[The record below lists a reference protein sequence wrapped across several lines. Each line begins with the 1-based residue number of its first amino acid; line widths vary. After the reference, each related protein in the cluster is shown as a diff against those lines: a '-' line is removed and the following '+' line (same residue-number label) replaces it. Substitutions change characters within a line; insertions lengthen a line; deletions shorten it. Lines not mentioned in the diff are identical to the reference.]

1 MSTMDYSRV
10 ANTTGRSS
18 AFMKYRLNKYTA
30 SSSGTTHKI
39 REHLNFKDEMKWKRF
54 SNRRLELIDKFK
66 LSKVKASEQDQNIKQ
81 IANILRTEF
90 DYPDETLGD
99 FEKLVTA
106 AVQSVRRNRKR
117 SMKRRAAAAAAAASM
132 SNSSMNGAQMMPSF
146 MTANGTPTTL
156 RSSMNFHNSD
166 HSINYGNYS
175 QASIPNTYIQTP
187 MGYSQP
193 MSQYVTDPIYQT
205 PNVQPNLF
213 IYQNVPG
220 SRSIS
225 GSNVTPTMPMMA
237 QNNDH
242 LSYQWMG
249 NGNNQQQYGSMAVPM
264 TVNMPMQNSMD
275 LSIKSAIS
283 LNSQSQQEQNYDTT
297 LKGLISSLISN
308 VSNGKPDRSA
318 IPVHLREAL
327 INGVRHSK
335 TCFEISQSA
344 APIKSFEDLKL
355 SGEMALRDSVSF
367 VVQNYFPQL
376 ISTSLEFATAK
387 VCSPQTLSALAI
399 ELFDSSVRYNMT
411 QLPIVEVQ
419 NELLYLVLG
428 AIIKD
433 FGYDPNY
440 LPLADIIHEKLR
452 EDYPQDAGIRLVN
465 NKPVELP
472 LADQIAS
479 KQETTKAL
487 PEEFHFKKINIDYK
501 GQKQFFIFKSSD
513 KKSITIM
520 DILENC
526 RAKFDIPEEE
536 VNNLAI
542 YYNKQLI
549 VNDIKLSNIF
559 VSLSD
564 TDEFSIEIKSL
575 NTTEETKVPRYIQS
589 PISTKLNLATPVL
602 NIHERSNTNDLNITL
617 PPMVVNKFNQNSFGN
632 GTLPRPLLPVAK

>member
-1 MSTMDYSRV
+1 MDYSRV
-10 ANTTGRSS
+10 TNTTGRSS

-39 REHLNFKDEMKWKRF
+39 REALNFKDEMKWKRF

-66 LSKVKASEQDQNIKQ
+66 LSKFKASEQDQNIKQ

-90 DYPDETLGD
+90 EYPESTLGE

-117 SMKRRAAAAAAAASM
+117 SMKRRAAAAAASASM
-132 SNSSMNGAQMMPSF
+132 ANNSMNGAHMMPSF

-175 QASIPNTYIQTP
+175 QGAIPNTFVQAP

-193 MSQYVTDPIYQT
+193 LPQYVADPIYQT
-205 PNVQPNLF
+205 PNMQPNVF

-225 GSNVTPTMPMMA
+225 GSNVTPTLPVMP

-242 LSYQWMG
+242 LSYQWM
-249 NGNNQQQYGSMAVPM
+249 NNNNQQYNAMSLPM
-264 TVNMPMQNSMD
+264 NVNMPVQHNSMD
-275 LSIKSAIS
+275 LIMKSS
-283 LNSQSQQEQNYDTT
+283 LPQTSQSQQELNYDTT
-297 LKGLISSLISN
+297 LKGLISNLISN
-308 VSNGKPDRSA
+308 VNNGKLNRSA
-318 IPVHLREAL
+318 IPAHLRDSL

-344 APIKSFEDLKL
+344 SPIKSFEDLKL
-355 SGEMALRDSVSF
+355 SGEMAVRDSVSF
-367 VVQNYFPQL
+367 VIQNYFHQL
-376 ISTSLEFATAK
+376 ITSSLDFATAK
-387 VCSPQTLSALAI
+387 VCSPRTLSALAV
-399 ELFDSSVRYNMT
+399 ELFDSSVRYNMS
-411 QLPIVEVQ
+411 QLPMVEIQ
-419 NELLYLVLG
+419 IELLYLVLG

-452 EDYPQDAGIRLVN
+452 EDYPQDANLKLVN

-472 LADQIAS
+472 MMDTLVVKEAPKRLS
-479 KQETTKAL
+479 
-487 PEEFHFKKINIDYK
+487 EEFHFKKININYK

-526 RAKFDIPEEE
+526 RAKFDIDEEE

-542 YYNKQLI
+542 YYNKDLI
-549 VNDIKLSNIF
+549 VNDMKLSNIF
-559 VSLSD
+559 VALSD

-575 NTTEETKVPRYIQS
+575 NISDDTKVPRYIQS
-589 PISTKLNLATPVL
+589 PISAKLNMATPVL
-602 NIHERSNTNDLNITL
+602 NIHEKSSVDDLNITL

-632 GTLPRPLLPVAK
+632 GTLPRPMLPVTK